1 MTELPGDALDGGFT
15 DAPRD
20 SAHAFRAVMEAM
32 ARPGRIVRLQGAL
45 APVPVSRAAAAVL
58 LTLCDPDTPLWLAP
72 SHDSAALRAWLAFH
86 TGAPL
91 ATPETCR
98 FALGSWAAL
107 LPVDRFAAGTPE
119 YPDRSATL
127 IVERDTLENKG
138 PAFTGPGIRGL
149 ARLDLPETDAFHRN
163 AARFPLG
170 FDCLFTCGN
179 SLAALPRSTRIA

>member
-1 MTELPGDALDGGFT
+1 MTELPRDAIDGGFA

-20 SAHAFRAVMEAM
+20 SAYAFRAVMEAM
-32 ARPGRIVRLQGAL
+32 ACPGRIVNL
-45 APVPVSRAAAAVL
+45 AGVVAPAPVSRAAAAVL

-72 SHDSAALRAWLAFH
+72 SHDTTALRAWLAFH
-86 TGAPL
+86 TGAPV

-98 FALGSWAAL
+98 FALGTWAAL

-127 IVERDTLENKG
+127 IVERPTLVNEG
-138 PAFTGPGIRGL
+138 PALTGPGIRDM
-149 ARLDLPETDAFHRN
+149 ARLDLPETDAFRCN

-170 FDCLFTCGN
+170 FDCIFTSGN
-179 SLAALPRSTRIA
+179 GLAALPRSTRIA